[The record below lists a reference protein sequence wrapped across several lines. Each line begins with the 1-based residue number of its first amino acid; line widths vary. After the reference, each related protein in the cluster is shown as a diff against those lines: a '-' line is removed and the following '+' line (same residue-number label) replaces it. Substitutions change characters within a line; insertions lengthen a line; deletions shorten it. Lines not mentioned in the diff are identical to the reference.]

1 MQPIR
6 VHRGKAVVLDRV
18 NVDTDQIIPK
28 QFLKRVERTGFGQFL
43 FYDWRFL
50 ANGEENPTFELNQ
63 PEAEGASILFSHT
76 NFGCGSSREH
86 APWALYDYGIKVI
99 IAPSFADIFYN
110 NCVKNG
116 LLPIVISADE
126 TNEWMRLVNEGT
138 KDVTVDLLNQKI
150 SCKRME
156 RSFHIDSYW
165 RDMLVNGWDEIS
177 LTLKYEE
184 QIRDYE
190 EMQQGKTL

>member
-1 MQPIR
+1 M
-6 VHRGKAVVLDRV
+6 
-18 NVDTDQIIPK
+18 
-28 QFLKRVERTGFGQFL
+28 
-43 FYDWRFL
+43 
-50 ANGEENPTFELNQ
+50 
-63 PEAEGASILFSHT
+63 
-76 NFGCGSSREH
+76 
-86 APWALYDYGIKVI
+86 
-99 IAPSFADIFYN
+99 
-110 NCVKNG
+110 KNG

-156 RSFHIDSYW
+156 TSFHIDSYW